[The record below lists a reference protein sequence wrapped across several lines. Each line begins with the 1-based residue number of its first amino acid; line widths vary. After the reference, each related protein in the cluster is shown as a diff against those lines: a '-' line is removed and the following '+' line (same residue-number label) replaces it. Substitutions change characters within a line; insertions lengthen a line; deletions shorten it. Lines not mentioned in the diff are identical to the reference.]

1 MNYSEKNLISRIE
14 HLRNQLNQ
22 NINIPNNRP
31 GICAKTYALS
41 QELDR
46 LIFQYMKVFQ
56 NTTLK

>member
-31 GICAKTYALS
+31 GTCAKTYALS
-41 QELDR
+41 QELDK
-46 LIFQYMKVFQ
+46 LIFQYMKIFQ